1 MKPAMKRRFIQSLTC
16 ANVPAFSKDE
26 LRLPNMKLPHRRQF
40 LHLGAG
46 AILSAGLRQAAA
58 QTYPNRPIRLIV
70 PYPPAG
76 NADLVARLMGQSLS
90 ERLGA
95 AFVIDNRPG
104 AATNLGTE
112 AAVRAPADGY
122 TLLIVT
128 PPSAINATLYAKLNF
143 NFIRDIAPIAA
154 VLRAP
159 FVMEVTSSFPAKTV
173 AEFIAYAK
181 AHPDGISMASSG
193 IGSGPHVA
201 GELFKMISGAKM
213 VHVPYRGT
221 GPALTDLIGGRV
233 QVYFD
238 GLPTSIEQIK
248 AGKLRPLAVTTAA
261 RSEVLPEVPTV
272 GDFLPGYEASYFAG
286 FGAPKGTPDAIIDKL
301 NREINAVL
309 AEPRVRARIAELGG
323 TALTG
328 SPADFG
334 KLIADETEKWAKV
347 VKFAGIKAE

>member
-1 MKPAMKRRFIQSLTC
+1 
-16 ANVPAFSKDE
+16 
-26 LRLPNMKLPHRRQF
+26 MKLPHRRQF
-40 LHLGAG
+40 LHLAAG
-46 AILSAGLRQAAA
+46 AILSAGPRQAAA

-76 NADLVARLMGQSLS
+76 NADLVARLVGQSLS

-128 PPSAINATLYAKLNF
+128 PPSAINATLYTKLNF
-143 NFIRDIAPIAA
+143 NFVRDISPIAA

-173 AEFIAYAK
+173 AEFVAYAK

-201 GELFKMISGAKM
+201 GELFKMISGIKM

-221 GPALTDLIGGRV
+221 GPALTDLIGGQV

-248 AGKLRPLAVTTAA
+248 AGKLRPLAVTTEA
-261 RSEVLPEVPTV
+261 RSEVLPEVPTI

-286 FGAPKGTPDAIIDKL
+286 FGAPRATPDAIIDKL

-309 AEPRVRARIAELGG
+309 AEPKVRARIAELGG
-323 TALTG
+323 TVLTG
-328 SPADFG
+328 SPSDFG

-347 VKFAGIKAE
+347 VRFAGIKSE

>member
-1 MKPAMKRRFIQSLTC
+1 
-16 ANVPAFSKDE
+16 
-26 LRLPNMKLPHRRQF
+26 MKLPHRRQF

>member
-1 MKPAMKRRFIQSLTC
+1 
-16 ANVPAFSKDE
+16 
-26 LRLPNMKLPHRRQF
+26 MKLPPRRQF
-40 LHLGAG
+40 IHLAAG
-46 AILSAGLRQAAA
+46 AILSAGPRQAAA

-90 ERLGA
+90 ERLGV

-143 NFIRDIAPIAA
+143 NFVRDISPIAA

-159 FVMEVTSSFPAKTV
+159 FVMEVTSSFPTKTV

-201 GELFKMISGAKM
+201 GELFKMISGVKM

-221 GPALTDLIGGRV
+221 GPALTDLVGGQV

-286 FGAPKGTPDAIIDKL
+286 FGAPRGTPDAIIDKL

-309 AEPRVRARIAELGG
+309 AEPKVRARVAELGG
-323 TALTG
+323 TVLTG
-328 SPADFG
+328 SPSDFG
-334 KLIADETEKWAKV
+334 KLVADETEKWAKV

>member
-1 MKPAMKRRFIQSLTC
+1 
-16 ANVPAFSKDE
+16 
-26 LRLPNMKLPHRRQF
+26 MKLPPRRQF
-40 LHLGAG
+40 IHLAAG
-46 AILSAGLRQAAA
+46 AILSAGPRQAAA

-90 ERLGA
+90 ERLGV

-143 NFIRDIAPIAA
+143 NFVRDISPIAA

-159 FVMEVTSSFPAKTV
+159 FVMEVTSSFPTKTV

-201 GELFKMISGAKM
+201 GELFKMISGVKM

-221 GPALTDLIGGRV
+221 GPALTDLVGGQV

-286 FGAPKGTPDAIIDKL
+286 FGAPRGTPDVIIDKL

-309 AEPRVRARIAELGG
+309 AESKVRARIAELGG
-323 TALTG
+323 TVLTG
-328 SPADFG
+328 SPSDFG
-334 KLIADETEKWAKV
+334 KLIADETEKWARV

>member
-1 MKPAMKRRFIQSLTC
+1 MSAIDFSTDRIQGHIMQ
-16 ANVPAFSKDE
+16 
-26 LRLPNMKLPHRRQF
+26 LPRRQF
-40 LHLGAG
+40 LHLAAG
-46 AILSAGLRQAAA
+46 AILSTVPRPAAA

-76 NADLVARLMGQSLS
+76 NADLVARLMGQFLS
-90 ERLGA
+90 ERLGT
-95 AFVIDNRPG
+95 AFVIENRPG

-112 AAVRAPADGY
+112 AAVRARADGY

-143 NFIRDIAPIAA
+143 NFIRDISPIAG

-159 FVMEVTSSFPAKTV
+159 FVMEVASSFPARSV
-173 AEFIAYAK
+173 VEFIAYAK

-201 GELFKMISGAKM
+201 GELFKMISGVKM

-221 GPALTDLIGGRV
+221 GPALTDLVGGQV

-261 RSEVLPEVPTV
+261 RSEVLPAVPTV

-309 AEPRVRARIAELGG
+309 AEPKVRARIAELGG
-323 TALTG
+323 TVLPGTP
-328 SPADFG
+328 SDFAT
-334 KLIADETEKWAKV
+334 LIADETEKWAKV
-347 VKFAGIKAE
+347 VKFSGTKAE